1 LFCFVFSLFW
11 PLWLLLLILCLSG
24 MDTACWR
31 RRKNVNEGRLGP
43 EFGNDLCGMNSGGQ
57 KRLSLCV
64 GCMFYSKPGV
74 YKEIWP
80 DVELL
85 WVWEGPVIKDSQ
97 VVSFQNPRLWL

>member
-1 LFCFVFSLFW
+1 
-11 PLWLLLLILCLSG
+11 
-24 MDTACWR
+24 M
-31 RRKNVNEGRLGP
+31 NEGRLGP

-85 WVWEGPVIKDSQ
+85 WV
-97 VVSFQNPRLWL
+97 